1 LNGRGDNV
9 VPFNGECHW
18 LINLKHPQYDS
29 ANNIIMALAMTTAA
43 ITAEHVLAQQTA
55 CDRIFAMRKTE
66 ASYSLQSFLHQQQCT
81 AQEVVPLSDT
91 WRRKVTQWAFNVVD
105 HFGFARDVVTVSMGI
120 FDRYLATKG
129 NLCSGNVVLL
139 TSLTTL
145 NLAIKLHESTQ
156 RIKSQILA
164 DLSRGQFGTKHIEEM
179 ELEILAALSW
189 KLHMPTPLTF
199 VAEFLHFLPS
209 NILPAERKEVYE
221 QAKYLTE
228 LAVCE
233 SSFVERPNSI
243 VALAAMYNVME
254 TIRSTSLSLEVKENF
269 LRTIA
274 KTTLGQVQYESPS
287 LKATRD
293 RLKTMYSKVS
303 ATDCFDSTTHGT
315 QASGYW
321 GQTLA
326 GGRIV
331 TPNGSPSSTASSC
344 YGHYSTASSTGTKHA
359 RESSSTKANMF
370 WYTPS
375 PPPTRAGGV
384 KSALLG

>member
-1 LNGRGDNV
+1 MISTSSPITSDTMTLTTTTT
-9 VPFNGECHW
+9 
-18 LINLKHPQYDS
+18 
-29 ANNIIMALAMTTAA
+29 TTALTPA
-43 ITAEHVLAQQTA
+43 NLQAQESA

-81 AQEVVPLSDT
+81 AQTLVPLSDT
-91 WRRKVTQWAFNVVD
+91 WRGKVTQWAFNVVD
-105 HFGFARDVVTVSMGI
+105 HFGFSREVVSVSMGI

-145 NLAIKLHESTQ
+145 HLAIKLHESTK

-164 DLSRGQFGTKHIEEM
+164 DLSRGQFGTRHIEEM

-199 VAEFLHFLPS
+199 LAEFLHFLPAD
-209 NILPAERKEVYE
+209 ILPEERKEVYE

-233 SSFVERPNSI
+233 SSFVDRPNSI

-254 TIRSTSLSLEVKENF
+254 STRFTSLSPEDKDTF
-269 LRTIA
+269 LHAIS

-293 RLKTMYSKVS
+293 RLKTMYAKVS
-303 ATDCFDSTTHGT
+303 ATDSFDAATYGA

-344 YGHYSTASSTGTKHA
+344 YGHYSTGSGTKHS
-359 RESSSTKANMF
+359 RESSSKATMF

-375 PPPTRAGGV
+375 PPPTRAVGV
-384 KSALLG
+384 KTALLG